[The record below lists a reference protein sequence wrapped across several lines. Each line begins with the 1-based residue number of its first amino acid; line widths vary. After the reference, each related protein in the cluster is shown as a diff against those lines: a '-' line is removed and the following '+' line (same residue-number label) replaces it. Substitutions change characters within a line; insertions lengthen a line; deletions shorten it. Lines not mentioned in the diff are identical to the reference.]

1 MKRSNKCCPDVPT
14 KECLSEEQITENYLL
29 KENDEN
35 LRGYMA
41 DMLENDGCKVGED
54 IRRE

>member
-29 KENDEN
+29 KEIDEN
-35 LRGYMA
+35 SREYMA
-41 DMLENDGCKVGED
+41 DILKNDAKLEK
-54 IRRE
+54 I